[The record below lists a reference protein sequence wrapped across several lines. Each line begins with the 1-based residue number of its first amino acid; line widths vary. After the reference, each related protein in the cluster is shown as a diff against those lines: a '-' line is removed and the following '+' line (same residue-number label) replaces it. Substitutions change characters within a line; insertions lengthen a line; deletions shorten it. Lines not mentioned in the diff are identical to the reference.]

1 MKNTNIN
8 KAAFWPALICLA
20 VLVGAGVFATDAL
33 GSLLNTILYG
43 MADRAGW
50 FFELFAIICVIL
62 TFVLALSKYGNIK
75 IGGPDA
81 KPDFKTWNWITM
93 SLCGGIGTGLL
104 FWAMG
109 EPIFHFKTPPVAAGV
124 EAGSREAAIFSIS
137 QTMWNWSIP
146 QYCMYTICAVAF
158 ALTAYNMK
166 KPLAYGPVLDTAIG

>member
-50 FFELFAIICVIL
+50 FFELFAIICVVL

-75 IGGPDA
+75 IGGLDDRRKNYIPFSPE
-81 KPDFKTWNWITM
+81 KSSVFK
-93 SLCGGIGTGLL
+93 
-104 FWAMG
+104 
-109 EPIFHFKTPPVAAGV
+109 IF
-124 EAGSREAAIFSIS
+124 
-137 QTMWNWSIP
+137 
-146 QYCMYTICAVAF
+146 C
-158 ALTAYNMK
+158 
-166 KPLAYGPVLDTAIG
+166 D

>member
-50 FFELFAIICVIL
+50 FFELFAIICVVL

-109 EPIFHFKTPPVAAGV
+109 EPIFHL
-124 EAGSREAAIFSIS
+124 SLIHI
-137 QTMWNWSIP
+137 
-146 QYCMYTICAVAF
+146 
-158 ALTAYNMK
+158 
-166 KPLAYGPVLDTAIG
+166 

>member
-62 TFVLALSKYGNIK
+62 TFVLALKRRYFHEQRGSCEC
-75 IGGPDA
+75 
-81 KPDFKTWNWITM
+81 
-93 SLCGGIGTGLL
+93 LC
-104 FWAMG
+104 
-109 EPIFHFKTPPVAAGV
+109 
-124 EAGSREAAIFSIS
+124 
-137 QTMWNWSIP
+137 
-146 QYCMYTICAVAF
+146 CC
-158 ALTAYNMK
+158 K
-166 KPLAYGPVLDTAIG
+166 KAS

>member
-81 KPDFKTWNWITM
+81 KPDFKTWN
-93 SLCGGIGTGLL
+93 
-104 FWAMG
+104 
-109 EPIFHFKTPPVAAGV
+109 
-124 EAGSREAAIFSIS
+124 
-137 QTMWNWSIP
+137 
-146 QYCMYTICAVAF
+146 
-158 ALTAYNMK
+158 
-166 KPLAYGPVLDTAIG
+166 

>member
-62 TFVLALSKYGNIK
+62 TFVLALSKY
-75 IGGPDA
+75 
-81 KPDFKTWNWITM
+81 
-93 SLCGGIGTGLL
+93 L
-104 FWAMG
+104 
-109 EPIFHFKTPPVAAGV
+109 PIFIPCSKN
-124 EAGSREAAIFSIS
+124 RFSIS
-137 QTMWNWSIP
+137 GSGF
-146 QYCMYTICAVAF
+146 C
-158 ALTAYNMK
+158 LKAYK
-166 KPLAYGPVLDTAIG
+166 FGSSGTSVGRKCHFILWLSGFLRFDKVQ